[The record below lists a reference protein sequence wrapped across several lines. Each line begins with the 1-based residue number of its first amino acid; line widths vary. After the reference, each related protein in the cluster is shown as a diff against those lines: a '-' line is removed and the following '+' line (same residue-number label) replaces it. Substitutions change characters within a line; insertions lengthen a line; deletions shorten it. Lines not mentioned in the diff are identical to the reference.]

1 MEKIE
6 TVDMVALARTAS
18 EAEGKLGIRVED
30 MAAGVDTL
38 VGLIE
43 RSGLSKE
50 ERLPGGPRRAAPP
63 AAMSSTRIPSFPS
76 ASLAVRARATM
87 SIVSI
92 FSIFIAS
99 MVHRSCDR
107 WTEQVTQSPTSGRCV
122 WYRPAGPPPRRPGRA
137 APHRSCFQ
145 PPRRPS
151 S

>member
-50 ERLPGGPRRAAPP
+50 ERLAGIAMLLATAPFPREDVDALLAAYRASTDAVKEMTKRE
-63 AAMSSTRIPSFPS
+63 AARTTGDKF
-76 ASLAVRARATM
+76 VG
-87 SIVSI
+87 
-92 FSIFIAS
+92 
-99 MVHRSCDR
+99 H
-107 WTEQVTQSPTSGRCV
+107 
-122 WYRPAGPPPRRPGRA
+122 PR
-137 APHRSCFQ
+137 
-145 PPRRPS
+145 
-151 S
+151 